1 MRNIIRLI
9 QKYKNFLFF
18 LLLETIAIS
27 FLFSW
32 RNSYHSSTF
41 LGSSNAVSAGLFD
54 FKYDVISYFNLRE
67 INEVLQKENSVL
79 KEKTLNKELLLGKRF
94 VKVDDTLFYKQYK
107 FQEAKIIN
115 SQFKFSENNL
125 LVNKGKLNGIEPRM
139 GFIGTEGVFGIV
151 DQVSD
156 HFSSIKPL
164 INDNFGLKV
173 IHQKTNTWGDFNWIP
188 SQNNYRTAFINNMP
202 IYTEVTEKDAMITSG
217 SDGIFPYGLKVGHV
231 LSIEKDIEQQTLK
244 ITIEIEE
251 DYSRAHI
258 GFVVKNLLK
267 DEFNL
272 LNNTNE

>member
-1 MRNIIRLI
+1 M
-9 QKYKNFLFF
+9 
-18 LLLETIAIS
+18 LETIAIS

-67 INEVLQKENSVL
+67 INEALQKENSVL

-94 VKVDDTLFYKQYK
+94 VKIDDKLFYKQYK

-125 LVNKGKLNGIEPRM
+125 LINKGKLNGIEPRM
-139 GFIGTEGVFGIV
+139 GFIGTKGIFGIV
-151 DQVSD
+151 DKVSD
-156 HFSSIKPL
+156 HYSSIKPL
-164 INDNFGLKV
+164 INDKFGLKV
-173 IHQKTNTWGDFNWIP
+173 IHQKTNTWGDFNWVP
-188 SQNNYRTAFINNMP
+188 SQNNYRNAFINNMP
-202 IYTEVTEKDAMITSG
+202 IYTDVAEKDAVITSG
-217 SDGIFPYGLKVGHV
+217 SDGIFPYGIKVGQV
-231 LSIEKDIEQQTLK
+231 ISVEKDIEQQTLK
-244 ITIEIEE
+244 IIIEIEE
-251 DYSRAHI
+251 DYSKAHI

-272 LNNTNE
+272 LNKTSE

>member
-18 LLLETIAIS
+18 LILETIAIS

-41 LGSSNAVSAGLFD
+41 LGSSNAISAGLFD

-67 INEVLQKENSVL
+67 INEALQKENSVL

-94 VKVDDTLFYKQYK
+94 VKINDKLFHKQYK

-125 LVNKGKLNGIEPRM
+125 LINKGKLNGVEPKM
-139 GFIGTEGVFGIV
+139 GFIGTKGIFGIV
-151 DQVSD
+151 DQVTD
-156 HFSSIKPL
+156 HYSSVKPL
-164 INDNFGLKV
+164 INDKFGLKV

-188 SQNNYRTAFINNMP
+188 SENNYRTAFINNMP
-202 IYTEVTEKDAMITSG
+202 IYTDIAKKDAVITSG
-217 SDGIFPYGLKVGHV
+217 SDGIFPYGLKVGQV
-231 LSIEKDIEQQTLK
+231 KSVEKDIEQQTLK
-244 ITIEIEE
+244 IIIEIEE
-251 DYSRAHI
+251 DYSKAHV

-267 DEFNL
+267 EEFNL
-272 LNNTNE
+272 LNKSSE